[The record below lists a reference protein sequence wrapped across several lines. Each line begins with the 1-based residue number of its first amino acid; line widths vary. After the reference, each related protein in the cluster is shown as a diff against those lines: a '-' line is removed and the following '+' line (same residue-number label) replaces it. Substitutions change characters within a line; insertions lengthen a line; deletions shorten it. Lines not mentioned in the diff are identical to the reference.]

1 MSDSDE
7 KIKKRFEDIQVI
19 DSDIITTGH
28 YISASGTAGSTRIF
42 ATPEIKPLPIH
53 RQARGYM
60 KTTASLVGKDME
72 QERSL
77 FTLPSYDYDTK
88 ALKDVLSKNTAIT
101 GNLLLALWQKNKN
114 EQGFYTIESLT
125 TIADLLHITPQE
137 LKIYLIYLGGYQY
150 PVVKFNKE
158 TRILSV
164 YHDKLFFV
172 KFNIQL
178 KDGETQNS
186 FTNDDRI
193 GNNSV
198 NFIRDRDIKSI
209 DISPSKSIIEEYQG
223 KGLGNVLVDDAFIS
237 FCLGLSELAYKLFS
251 FSGSN
256 KPTFKISF
264 NKLISKKYLNLE
276 KQVKGV
282 YDATGKRKSAGQGRA
297 RVLKRIQEALKELT
311 DKGHFT
317 SWVYDEARDMFSWA
331 YSNKIIKH
339 KELLPLKVK
348 SDETGQTGQ

>member
-1 MSDSDE
+1 MDNTDE
-7 KIKKRFEDIQVI
+7 TIKKRFELIQEVE
-19 DSDIITTGH
+19 DDIITIQDPTN
-28 YISASGTAGSTRIF
+28 STAGSTKIF
-42 ATPEIKPLPIH
+42 ITPEKQPLPLH

-114 EQGFYTIESLT
+114 EQGIYTIESLT

-193 GNNSV
+193 GNTSV

-256 KPTFKISF
+256 KPTFTIRF
-264 NKLISKKYLNLE
+264 DKLISKKYLNLE

-282 YDATGKRKSAGQGRA
+282 YDTTGKRKSAGQGKA
-297 RVLKRIQEALKELT
+297 RVLKRIQEALTELKS
-311 DKGHFT
+311 KGHFT
-317 SWVYDEARDMFSWA
+317 SWAYDEARDMFSWT
-331 YSNKIIKH
+331 YCNKIIKH
-339 KELLPLKVK
+339 KELLPLKIK
-348 SDETGQTGQ
+348 PEETGQTGQ